1 MSIESEIK
9 KLTVSLEKFH
19 ETMEK
24 LCSTIENA
32 IDIEIAVEGGERVE
46 PTEVDEGSSIMG
58 VDTTE
63 DDKLGKFDSKTLE
76 EVQKLA
82 KLKIAE
88 GVDKQSLKDMLND
101 DFKVSSLSELKP
113 SSRDIFYARVSKM

>member
-1 MSIESEIK
+1 
-9 KLTVSLEKFH
+9 
-19 ETMEK
+19 MEK